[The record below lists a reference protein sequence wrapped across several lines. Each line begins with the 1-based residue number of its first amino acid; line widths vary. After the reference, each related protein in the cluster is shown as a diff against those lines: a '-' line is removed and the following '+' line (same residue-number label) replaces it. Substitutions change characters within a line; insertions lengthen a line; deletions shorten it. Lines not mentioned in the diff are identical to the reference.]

1 MRAAEFVE
9 GLADQGVRLSVEGG
23 DLKYR
28 GPRAALTPETL
39 DRLKAHKAEV
49 IAHLRHA
56 PEPPPVGSSKVT
68 PEAVKRVMDRPP
80 QWRAGSYIPAYK
92 SGRYSLAGL
101 AYAVT
106 AALGRSAYDAE
117 VVDEVMSILE
127 HLGYGGEV
135 AATWV

>member
-49 IAHLRHA
+49 IAHLRPA

-80 QWRAGSYIPAYK
+80 QWLAGSYLPAYK
-92 SGRYSLAGL
+92 SGRYSLEVL
-101 AYAVT
+101 ALGIV
-106 AALGRSAYDAE
+106 AALGRSAYDQE
-117 VVDEVMSILE
+117 VVREVMSILSR
-127 HLGYGGEV
+127 LGYGDGV
-135 AATWV
+135 VATWV